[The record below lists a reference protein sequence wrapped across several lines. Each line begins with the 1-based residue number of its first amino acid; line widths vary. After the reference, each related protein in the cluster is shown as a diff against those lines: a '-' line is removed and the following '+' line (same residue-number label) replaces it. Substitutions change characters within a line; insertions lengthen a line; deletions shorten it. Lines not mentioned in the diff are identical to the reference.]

1 MLSVGSAHEGLLGRK
16 PVTVP
21 SALIAATLFVARNR
35 NGHEALSRGI
45 DSALLGAH
53 DKVVVASGAT
63 GKHSGPKA
71 IRGWLGR
78 HSLQN
83 EPKYLSKGNSSAGL
97 RAD

>member
-1 MLSVGSAHEGLLGRK
+1 VLG
-16 PVTVP
+16 T
-21 SALIAATLFVARNR
+21 
-35 NGHEALSRGI
+35 
-45 DSALLGAH
+45 H
-53 DKVVVASGAT
+53 DKVVVASGAA
-63 GKHSGPKA
+63 GKHGGPEA